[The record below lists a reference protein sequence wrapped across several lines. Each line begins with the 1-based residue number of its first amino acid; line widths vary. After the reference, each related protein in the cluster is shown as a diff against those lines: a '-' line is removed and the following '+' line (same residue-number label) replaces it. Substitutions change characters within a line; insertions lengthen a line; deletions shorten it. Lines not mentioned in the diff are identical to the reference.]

1 MTTPDAVP
9 PADAADAA
17 EQAQEVV
24 PAPPGSESAGGSDLP
39 SEAPLEADAAD
50 AAEQAA
56 EVPID
61 EDEAPS

>member
-9 PADAADAA
+9 PADAA
-17 EQAQEVV
+17 EQANEIVPDLSDAPWTGPDEV
-24 PAPPGSESAGGSDLP
+24 
-39 SEAPLEADAAD
+39 PLEADAAD

-61 EDEAPS
+61 EEEAPS